1 MRQPFTKAAKK
12 IAVVSTVLILSACKT
27 APVKQGQPEWLLNP
41 GDGVVASCG
50 FHIKGHY
57 AQQECAVQRA
67 RERLAARQGVEVSS
81 ISYLNT
87 RVKNDRSSVSMDKET
102 LEKVNRVTVKAKV
115 KETWYDAQRDEYYVW
130 MFAE

>member
-1 MRQPFTKAAKK
+1 MRCPAAK
-12 IAVVSTVLILSACKT
+12 ITLLISMLWLSACT
-27 APVKQGQPEWLLNP
+27 SAPVKQGPPEWLLNP

-57 AQQECAVQRA
+57 AQQECALQRA
-67 RERLAARQGVEVSS
+67 RERLAARRGVEVSS

-87 RVKNDRSSVSMDKET
+87 RVRNDQQQVSLDKET
-102 LEKVNRVTVKAKV
+102 LEKVTQVTVKARLR
-115 KETWYDAQRDEYYVW
+115 ESWYDAQRDEYYVW